1 MYLKINFAAKKELP
15 YKKYTIRFDGDT
27 FLVSMDISDK
37 TIDFMYDYAYN
48 EVNDNLNKF
57 LIDQASRIS
66 KYLSNVF
73 DFTEVQKMTTTF
85 FIKQEDV
92 WEEHKLELDSEITYI
107 DYYRDLQNKDRLN
120 NFANYLS
127 EKFEIPESIVILK
140 NTKQITDIRTKYI
153 MIVVALEVG
162 TKEFYIQLHPELNSL
177 FEKIPSPPVTQLLGT
192 IFQEINNIEFPKE
205 LRKQID
211 NIIKKRNKLVHS
223 INKNTYNNLS
233 ISDAF
238 DAYNVVLQSLNFL
251 NKFAFPQFFD
261 INYDK
266 IISLTDAGKNTKKID
281 TNGFI
286 DNDLVGFS
294 IGLTNHFKK

>member
-1 MYLKINFAAKKELP
+1 MYLKINFTAEKELP
-15 YKKYTIRFDGDT
+15 YKQYSVRFDGDT

-57 LIDQASRIS
+57 LIDQVSRIS

-73 DFTEVQKMTTTF
+73 DFTEVQNMTTTF
-85 FIKQEDV
+85 FIKQEEV
-92 WEEHKLELDSEITYI
+92 WNEHKLELDSEITYI
-107 DYYRDLQNKDRLN
+107 DYYRDLQNEDRLN
-120 NFANYLS
+120 NFANYLGGQL
-127 EKFEIPESIVILK
+127 EIPESMVILK
-140 NTKQITDIRTKYI
+140 NTKQIFDIRTKYI

-192 IFQEINNIEFPKE
+192 IFKEINNVEFPRE

-211 NIIKKRNKLVHS
+211 KIIIKRNKLVHS
-223 INKNTYNNLS
+223 INKNTYNTLS

-261 INYDK
+261 SNYDK
-266 IISLTDAGKNTKKID
+266 IISFTDAGKNTKRIN

-294 IGLTNHFKK
+294 IGFTNHFKK